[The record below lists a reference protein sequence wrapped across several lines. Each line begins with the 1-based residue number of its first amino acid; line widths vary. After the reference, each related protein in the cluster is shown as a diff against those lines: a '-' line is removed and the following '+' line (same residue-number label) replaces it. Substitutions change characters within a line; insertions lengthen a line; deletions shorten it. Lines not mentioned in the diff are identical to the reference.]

1 MTDLYEYYIDEKLNR
16 QRAVARAKRYSAKCC
31 HKRQSR
37 YYAVAVAVGLLL
49 AFCYLAWQITRP
61 EPELIESAP
70 TSFIDIAPDPV
81 IHEPVVSANL
91 APIGEFTLTAY
102 CPCETCCGQ
111 WALNRPLDAN
121 GEPIIYTASGEIAQ
135 PNFTVAVDPDVIP
148 LGTEICIEGL
158 GVFKAQDTG
167 AFSGSVIDVYFTSH
181 EAACAF
187 GSENARPGEKFIIRN
202 VWEVYYYDGVST

>member
-1 MTDLYEYYIDEKLNR
+1 MTNYYEYYIDEKLNR
-16 QRAVARAKRYSAKCC
+16 QRAIARAKRYSAKCY
-31 HKRQSR
+31 HKRQRR

-49 AFCYLAWQITRP
+49 AFCYFAWQITRP

-70 TSFIDIAPDPV
+70 TSFVDIAPDPV

-102 CPCETCCGQ
+102 CPCETCCGI
-111 WALNRPLDAN
+111 WALMRPSDEN
-121 GEPIIYTASGEIAQ
+121 GEPIIYTASGELAR
-135 PNFTVAVDPDVIP
+135 PNFTVAVDPNVIP

-167 AFSGSVIDVYFTSH
+167 AFSGNVIDIYFEDH
-181 EAACAF
+181 DAALEF
-187 GSENARPGEKFIIRN
+187 GRQTAN